1 MTTKEIL
8 KCVKKLE
15 GPWVTDL
22 VKILEDRVALEETA
36 RQLGAFDPSEVV
48 SILSSWYGSHVIN
61 DMRISGAY
69 GCLFNS
75 DLRSML

>member
-36 RQLGAFDPSEVV
+36 RQLEAFDPSEVV
-48 SILSSWYGSHVIN
+48 SVLSSEYSYPLIKIMQYNNVHC
-61 DMRISGAY
+61 
-69 GCLFNS
+69 CLF
-75 DLRSML
+75 RRT